1 MQISKL
7 FYSVASICCC
17 LMISMQANADET
29 TKRKIALVAGTTAKV
44 DKVGHHDYLAGC
56 QSLQVLLE
64 QTKDVE
70 TVFIQNGWPKDAAV
84 FDDVSAIVFYTDGG
98 GKQAFLES
106 PERIESLLKLAD
118 SGVGIVMIH
127 QAVDFPKEH
136 AVTGKKL
143 LGGIYLGGK
152 SGRGH
157 WPSTHI
163 EFPEHPVT
171 RGVTPW
177 KINDGWLNNLD
188 FVDDMKG
195 ISPLVWSGKE
205 VEESREGVDA
215 HIVAWTFN
223 RPDGGRSFSFSGLD
237 AHSAWELP
245 GMRKF
250 VVNGILWSA
259 GVVIPNEGAP
269 SEISKEA
276 LDTALTPRT
285 PKATPKKKS
294 T

>member
-1 MQISKL
+1 
-7 FYSVASICCC
+7 
-17 LMISMQANADET
+17 
-29 TKRKIALVAGTTAKV
+29 
-44 DKVGHHDYLAGC
+44 